1 MRQLSNNNLI
11 EFLKIATNNIRL
23 SRYGADIGERLIEKS
38 DYGTKMEEFC
48 INASIQLGK
57 NILNSTP
64 NYQIVQEFFDNFTS
78 SNSWMD
84 QIDTNIKSELKKNKT
99 KTTKQ
104 NKAV

>member
-1 MRQLSNNNLI
+1 MRQLSSNNLI
-11 EFLKIATNNIRL
+11 EFLKIAATNIRL
-23 SRYGADIGERLIEKS
+23 SRRCDIGSRLDEKS
-38 DYGTKMEEFC
+38 DYGLKMEEFC

-78 SNSWMD
+78 SDSWME
-84 QIDTNIKSELKKNKT
+84 QIDTNIKDELKKIKT
-99 KTTKQ
+99 KTNKQ